1 MIPAWNVGVPKAID
15 DAIRSKAPIASANRP
30 ARLQPGRFPR
40 CPSLGSVW
48 TMVEWA

>member
-15 DAIRSKAPIASANRP
+15 GAIRSKAPLGSANQP
-30 ARLQPGRFPR
+30 ARLQPGGFGR
-40 CPSLGSVW
+40 CPSPGPVW